1 MAYNNSKKPKAE
13 RKLTSL
19 IKKAETATQI
29 KKPAKILI
37 SGPTNAGKTF
47 GGLLLLKGLTNDG
60 KVLVV
65 DSENRRSALHVG
77 DPAFGSWKW
86 DAVYCTSEEFNGFN
100 IAQVIQDAEQ
110 AGYKGVLID
119 SYTHIWEEVTETANA
134 LGGRYTDFREAKEPY
149 KKFLKVFIQSDLH
162 VVCTSRSAMEYS
174 QDTDANGKK
183 TVTKLGLK
191 PQGESNFPYEP
202 DFHFVV
208 DELHYARVD
217 KTTRGMFEDLGRFKL
232 TEEQAV
238 QIRQFLDE
246 GLPADYTTR
255 QLYISRIREML
266 EDAIEEKIS
275 VTFDYSD
282 EELIEKTADELKQ
295 LGVSLKAQITE
306 EKEKEKN
313 EANSK

>member
-77 DPAFGSWKW
+77 DPAFGEWKW
-86 DAVYCTSEEFNGFN
+86 DAIYCTPEEFNGFN
-100 IAQVIQDAEQ
+100 IAQVILDAQE

-134 LGGRYTDFREAKEPY
+134 LGGRYTDFREAKEPH
-149 KKFLKVFIQSDLH
+149 KRFLKVLIQSDLH
-162 VVCTSRSAMEYS
+162 IVCTSRSAMEYS
-174 QDTDANGKK
+174 QDTDANGKRS
-183 TVTKLGLK
+183 VTKLGLK
-191 PQGESNFPYEP
+191 PQGEAGFAYEV
-202 DFHFVV
+202 DFHFPV
-208 DELHYARVD
+208 DERHFAFAD

-232 TEEQAV
+232 TEEHGV

-255 QLYISRIREML
+255 QLYISRIMEML
-266 EDAIEEKIS
+266 DDAKAENIQVI
-275 VTFDYSD
+275 FDYSK
-282 EELIEKTADELKQ
+282 EELIEMTAEDLKG
-295 LGVSLKAQITE
+295 LGVSLKGQIIT
-306 EKEKEKN
+306 EKEKKKD
-313 EANSK
+313 A